1 MLANQHLQAT
11 AAGAILSRRS
21 LRDVR
26 PRSLSFR
33 ASYGETST
41 KLEERSR
48 GGGGKPKAK
57 AGLRRG
63 R

>member
-1 MLANQHLQAT
+1 ML
-11 AAGAILSRRS
+11 AGAIMSHRS
-21 LRDVR
+21 LRAVR
-26 PRSLSFR
+26 LRSLSFR
-33 ASYGETST
+33 ASFGETST

-57 AGLRRG
+57 AGLKRG